1 MAIVTHQGQ
10 EYSCSVALKGD
21 DYIHLLNE
29 DGDMTVA
36 FDGITDFSKF
46 SITGGSWKTPTPEN
60 ECYVA
65 VVKDDGTM
73 GKGGHKCSDI
83 PTKSG
88 GAVPIEQGGTGATN
102 RRNAYL
108 GLAFVGNN
116 PVTTVENDTPPKWSE
131 LGPGYARFSTANS
144 INDQPSQY
152 GILVNYVYSQDV
164 VQIWH
169 SLSTSKKMCIRA
181 GNNSGWFTSW
191 ATVYDTLNKPTASDV
206 GIVYSASQPTG
217 KTGMIWL
224 KPV

>member
-73 GKGGHKCSDI
+73 GKGGHRCSGVSPISHTHNSVLNTSSDY
-83 PTKSG
+83 SG
-88 GAVPIEQGGTGATN
+88 SMKGQFVDQSTVIGWEILGKYSNNDSTDVRLSLRVNKETGLICARVDSKAGAKYPDFYT
-102 RRNAYL
+102 
-108 GLAFVGNN
+108 
-116 PVTTVENDTPPKWSE
+116 
-131 LGPGYARFSTANS
+131 
-144 INDQPSQY
+144 
-152 GILVNYVYSQDV
+152 
-164 VQIWH
+164 
-169 SLSTSKKMCIRA
+169 
-181 GNNSGWFTSW
+181 
-191 ATVYDTLNKPTASDV
+191 TLNKPTASDV